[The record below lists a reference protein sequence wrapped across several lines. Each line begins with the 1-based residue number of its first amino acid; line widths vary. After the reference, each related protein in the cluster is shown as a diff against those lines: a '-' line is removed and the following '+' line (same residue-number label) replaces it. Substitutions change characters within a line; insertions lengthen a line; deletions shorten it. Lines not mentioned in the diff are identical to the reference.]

1 MRPPPPPIRASS
13 PQPSACPALAA
24 SLALLTCFAP
34 AAVQAAAATASSEPS
49 LAIFFGQIVALILC
63 GRLIGELMERIGQP
77 AVMGQLIGGM
87 LLGPSV
93 FGSLFPSL
101 QHALFPSAA
110 GQKAMLD
117 AVSQLGILLLLLLT
131 GMETDLSVI
140 RSCRRAALSVSFAG
154 IAIPFACGVLLG
166 EWLPAALLPD
176 PDKRIIT
183 ALFLGTALSISSV
196 KIVALVVRELGF
208 LRRTV
213 GQVIVA
219 SAIIDDTI
227 GWIIM
232 SVIFGLAL
240 HGGIDVMSVTRSVVG
255 TTVFLVLS
263 FTIGRRIVFFLIRWA
278 NDRFVTELPAI
289 TMIIVV
295 AGLMALITDAIGV
308 HTVLGA
314 FVAGILVGQSPILTR
329 HIQEQLR
336 GLIVA
341 LFMPVFFGMAGL
353 SANLHALTSMDM
365 LVLTIGLIVI
375 ASIGK
380 FSGAFLGGRVGGLT
394 LAESLAVG
402 SGMNARGSTEV
413 IIASFGLAM
422 GALSQNLFTS
432 IVTMAVVTTMV
443 MPPMLRWAVARL
455 PMRAEEKGRLEL
467 EDLEER
473 GFVSHVERLLVAVD
487 PSHSGKLASR
497 LVGLLAGVRQI
508 PMTVLHFDYATAQA
522 LPGTEQQAERT
533 ATVLTEAAESGGEA
547 ADPPG
552 EPAPPKHNVDIT
564 IRVEESGVTEA
575 AINEE
580 AKKGYGLMFI
590 GREPASEDNRF
601 TEQIT
606 RSAVSFGGPVAIVI
620 ARGKHRNGMGAS
632 DPIHD
637 DEGPDDGTPTGE
649 RPVDNHIQPLNI
661 LVPVTGTPI
670 SRQGAELAVA
680 LARGSRGSVTAL
692 HVAGPSSRERPRWA
706 IRLHTALAADSSAD
720 ATIQDV
726 IELGKAYGVEVKGTI
741 RSRRSA
747 ENAIIREIRG
757 GHCDLLVMGVS
768 PRPGD
773 QLFFGEVPADLLE
786 RSPCSLVFIASE
798 SAVPSYTTAS

>member
-1 MRPPPPPIRASS
+1 MS
-13 PQPSACPALAA
+13 PLAA
-24 SLALLTCFAP
+24 A
-34 AAVQAAAATASSEPS
+34 EPS
-49 LAIFFGQIVALILC
+49 LAIFFGEIVALIVV
-63 GRLIGELMERIGQP
+63 GRLVGELMERFGQP

-93 FGSLFPSL
+93 FGALFPGL
-101 QHALFPSAA
+101 QHALFPAA
-110 GQKAMLD
+110 PVQKAMLD

-140 RSCRRAALSVSFAG
+140 RGCRRTAFSVSIAG
-154 IAIPFACGVLLG
+154 IAIPFACGVLMG
-166 EWLPAALLPD
+166 MWLPESLLPD
-176 PDKRIIT
+176 PNKRLIT

-196 KIVALVVRELGF
+196 KIVALLVRELGF

-219 SAIIDDTI
+219 SAIIDDTV

-240 HGGIDVMSVTRSVVG
+240 HGGIDIMSVTRSVVG
-255 TTVFLVLS
+255 TGLFLVLS
-263 FTIGRRIVFFLIRWA
+263 FTVGRRLVFFLIRWA
-278 NDRFVTELPAI
+278 NDRFVSELPAI

-295 AGLMALITDAIGV
+295 TGLMALATDAIGV

-329 HIQEQLR
+329 HIEEQLR

-353 SANLHALTSMDM
+353 SANLLALTSMN
-365 LVLTIGLIVI
+365 LLLLTIGLIVI

-380 FSGAFLGGRVGGLT
+380 FSGAFLGGRLGGLT
-394 LAESLAVG
+394 LDESLAVG

-413 IIASFGLAM
+413 IIASFGLSM

-455 PMRAEEKGRLEL
+455 PMRPDEQERLDR

-473 GFVSHVERLLVAVD
+473 GFVVKLERLLVAVD
-487 PSHSGKLASR
+487 ASGSGRLASR

-508 PMTVLHFDYATAQA
+508 PATVLQLDYATAQA
-522 LPGTEQQAERT
+522 LPGTEEQAERT

-547 ADPPG
+547 AEAPG
-552 EPAPPKHNVDIT
+552 EPRPPDIT
-564 IRVEESGVTEA
+564 IRVAESEAAEA
-575 AINEE
+575 AISEE

-606 RSAVSFGGPVAIVI
+606 RTAVSFGGPIVITI
-620 ARGKHRNGMGAS
+620 ARGKHVNENHNG
-632 DPIHD
+632 
-637 DEGPDDGTPTGE
+637 
-649 RPVDNHIQPLNI
+649 PLHI

-680 LARGSRGSVTAL
+680 LAQGSRGRVTAL
-692 HVAGPSSRERPRWA
+692 HVAGASSRERPRWG
-706 IRLHTALAADSSAD
+706 IRLSAALAPDSSAD
-720 ATIQDV
+720 ATIQDIV
-726 IELGKAYGVEVKGTI
+726 ELGKAYGVEVKGTV
-741 RSRRSA
+741 RSRRTPD
-747 ENAIIREIRG
+747 NAIIREIRDG
-757 GHCDLLVMGVS
+757 AYDLLVMGVS
-768 PRPGD
+768 PRPGE
-773 QLFFGEVPADLLE
+773 QLYFGEVPADLLR
-786 RSPCSLVFIASE
+786 RSPCSLVFVASE
-798 SAVPSYTTAS
+798 PAASSHTTAS

>member
-1 MRPPPPPIRASS
+1 MRLPTSPAGAVPQWLVTCLALLASAA
-13 PQPSACPALAA
+13 PAAALAA
-24 SLALLTCFAP
+24 SATAP
-34 AAVQAAAATASSEPS
+34 AGGSPQEPS
-49 LAIFFGQIVALILC
+49 LAIFFGQIVALIVC

-93 FGSLFPSL
+93 FGSLFPTL
-101 QHALFPSAA
+101 QHALFPAAA

-140 RSCRRAALSVSFAG
+140 RSCRRTAVSVSFAG

-176 PDKRIIT
+176 PNKRLIT

-196 KIVALVVRELGF
+196 KIVALLVRELGF

-219 SAIIDDTI
+219 SAIIDDTV

-240 HGGIDVMSVTRSVVG
+240 HGGIDFMSVTRSVAG
-255 TTVFLVLS
+255 TALFLVLS
-263 FTIGRRIVFFLIRWA
+263 FTVGRRIVFFLIRWA

-295 AGLMALITDAIGV
+295 AGLMALATDAIGV

-329 HIQEQLR
+329 HIEEQLR

-353 SANLHALTSMDM
+353 SANLHALTSMNM
-365 LVLTIGLIVI
+365 LLLTIGLIVI

-380 FSGAFLGGRVGGLT
+380 FSGAVLGGRIGGLT

-422 GALSQNLFTS
+422 GALSQNLFTA

-443 MPPMLRWAVARL
+443 MPPMLRWSVARL
-455 PMRAEEKGRLEL
+455 PIRAEEQERLER

-473 GFVSHVERLLVAVD
+473 GFVSQLERLLVAVD
-487 PSHSGKLASR
+487 SSSSGQLASR

-508 PMTVLHFDYATAQA
+508 PTTALHFDYATAQA
-522 LPGTEQQAERT
+522 LPGTEQQVERT
-533 ATVLTEAAESGGEA
+533 ATVLTLAAESGGEA
-547 ADPPG
+547 SDPPG
-552 EPAPPKHNVDIT
+552 EPDPPKHNIDIT
-564 IRVEESGVTEA
+564 VRVEEAGATEA
-575 AINEE
+575 AIGEE

-590 GREPASEDNRF
+590 GREPASEGNKF
-601 TEQIT
+601 TEHIT
-606 RSAVSFGGPVAIVI
+606 RSAVSFGGPIAIVI
-620 ARGKHRNGMGAS
+620 ARDERDNSLG

-637 DEGPDDGTPTGE
+637 DEDPDDEGPVGE
-649 RPVDNHIQPLNI
+649 RPGETRSRPLNI

-680 LARGSRGSVTAL
+680 LAQGSRGSVTAL
-692 HVAGPSSRERPRWA
+692 HVAGPSSRERPRWGV
-706 IRLHTALAADSSAD
+706 RLSTALAPDSSAD
-720 ATIQDV
+720 ATIQEV

-741 RSRRSA
+741 RSRRTA

-757 GHCDLLVMGVS
+757 GNYDLLVMGVS

-786 RSPCSLVFIASE
+786 RSPCSLVFVASE
-798 SAVPSYTTAS
+798 PAAPSYTTAS